1 MTHRAL
7 PKRLTGA
14 AVLAATVMAFV
25 SVAAAQNYGNRAEQ
39 IFGMSPNTTAPTLKS
54 VDSLK
59 LDAAAQREPQ
69 ILGIV
74 ASHGPVPFNCK
85 DGSCRVYLSTFCLQ
99 QARDNP
105 RPGQSYVPLEG
116 ASIILTGKDS
126 LGRVVRLAAAPYV
139 NFTADRGF
147 TAIEVTLPPAKLAEL
162 GLHDLAL
169 EVGDKVSLLPAA
181 TAEDSATETME
192 DGTIAIGKLRAR
204 AAAFF
209 DQSTES
215 GDAIRLANLMI
226 NVLPVRGSFSDS
238 DGRVLEVAIASEAGQ
253 ASGIKG
259 VTLVREMYAICWEKV
274 DVAHYFD
281 SMRSCLEATH
291 DQLVTHTNIDFWN
304 SLVSY

>member
-1 MTHRAL
+1 MSHRAL

-14 AVLAATVMAFV
+14 AVLAVTVIAFV

-39 IFGMSPNTTAPTLKS
+39 IFGISPDTVAPTLKS

-59 LDAAAQREPQ
+59 SPARREPQ

-74 ASHGPVPFNCK
+74 SSHGPVPFNCK
-85 DGSCRVYLSTFCLQ
+85 DEGCRVYLSTFCLQ
-99 QARDNP
+99 QAKDNP
-105 RPGQSYVPLEG
+105 RPGQSYVPLEDAG
-116 ASIILTGKDS
+116 IILSGIDS

-139 NFTADRGF
+139 HFTADRGF
-147 TAIEVTLPPAKLAEL
+147 TAIEVTLRPANLTEL
-162 GLHDLAL
+162 GLHDFAL
-169 EVGDKVSLLPAA
+169 EVGEKVSLLPAA
-181 TAEDSATETME
+181 TAEDSVTETAE
-192 DGTIAIGKLRAR
+192 DATIAIGKLRAR
-204 AAAFF
+204 AVAFF

-226 NVLPVRGSFSDS
+226 NVLLARGSLSDS

-253 ASGIKG
+253 ASGIEG
-259 VTLVREMYAICWEKV
+259 VTLVRKMYAICWKKV
-274 DVAHYFD
+274 NLAHYFD

-304 SLVSY
+304 SLVGY